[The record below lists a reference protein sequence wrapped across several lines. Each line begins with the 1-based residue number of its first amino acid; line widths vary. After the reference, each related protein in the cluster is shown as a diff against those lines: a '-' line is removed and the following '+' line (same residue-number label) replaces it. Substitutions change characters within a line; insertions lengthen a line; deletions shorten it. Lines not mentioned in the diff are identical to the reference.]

1 MRISIC
7 LIISFFTFSASA
19 APRSYERVSRNDAIL
34 TGALGV
40 GAFLAYGYIPHS
52 KGEWTEPLQID
63 LEARRIFR
71 GETLERRRMA
81 DAWSDGTLSAAIA
94 VPFLGDALLLSGARD
109 GDWETAA
116 QTFNIGLQSMAITGI
131 MTASIKALV
140 GRERPYAR
148 GCRLETMDDP
158 ECSRLEEVE
167 TYRSFT
173 SGHSAYAFTAAG
185 LACFHHSELRLFGS
199 SGDEVTCAMTLAF
212 ATATAALRM
221 TADKHYLSDV
231 AAGSAIGLLSGYA
244 VPRLSRKSREGS
256 ATPAIVL
263 RGPLLPVLVNTF

>member
-1 MRISIC
+1 MC
-7 LIISFFTFSASA
+7 LIISLISFSVSA
-19 APRSYERVSRNDAIL
+19 APRSFERVSKGDAIL
-34 TGALGV
+34 TGALGA
-40 GAFLAYGYIPHS
+40 GAFLAYGVIPHS
-52 KGEWTEPLQID
+52 RGEWTEPLELD
-63 LEARRIFR
+63 LQARRFFR
-71 GETLERRRMA
+71 GDTLERRRSA

-94 VPFLGDALLLSGARD
+94 VPFIGDALLLSGARD

-116 QTFNIGLQSMAITGI
+116 QTFNIGLQSMAVTGI

-158 ECSRLEEVE
+158 ECNKLEEVE

-185 LACFHHSELRLFGS
+185 LACFNHSELRLLGS
-199 SGDEVTCAMTLAF
+199 GSDESVCAMTLAF
-212 ATATAALRM
+212 AAATAALRM

-231 AAGSAIGLLSGYA
+231 AAGSAIGLLSGYV
-244 VPRLSRKSREGS
+244 VPRLSRGSREGS

-263 RGPLLPVLVNTF
+263 RGPMLPVLVNSF